1 MTLIDIGAN
10 LTHESFVADLD
21 DVLHRAKDAGVT
33 KLIITGASLDGS
45 EQAAQL
51 SERYSQLFS
60 TAGIHP
66 HEAKTF
72 TDKQLDLICCL
83 TKQKTVVALGECG
96 LDFNRDFSPRSIQ
109 EKCFIA
115 QLELACELKMPVFM
129 HERDAHTRFL
139 KILDHYRAELDEIVV
154 HCFTGNESELRNY
167 LALDC
172 HIGIT
177 GWICDE
183 RRGLHLQPLIN
194 LIPSNRLMLETD
206 CPYLL
211 PRDLKPKPKN
221 RRNEPAYLTHILQT
235 IATLTNK
242 TAEQLAQETTETA
255 IRFFRLI

>member
-1 MTLIDIGAN
+1 MLIDIGAN

-21 DVLHRAKDAGVT
+21 DVLHRAEDAGVT
-33 KLIITGASLDGS
+33 KLIVTGASVGGS

-51 SERYSQLFS
+51 SERYPQLFS

-72 TDKQLDLICCL
+72 TDKNLDLIYCL

-96 LDFNRDFSPRSIQ
+96 LDFNRDFSPRPIQ

-139 KILDHYRAELDEIVV
+139 KILDHHRAELNEIVV

-177 GWICDE
+177 GWVCDE
-183 RRGLHLQPLIN
+183 RRGLHLRSLIN
-194 LIPSNRLMLETD
+194 LIPSDRLMLETD

-255 IRFFRLI
+255 IRFFRLT